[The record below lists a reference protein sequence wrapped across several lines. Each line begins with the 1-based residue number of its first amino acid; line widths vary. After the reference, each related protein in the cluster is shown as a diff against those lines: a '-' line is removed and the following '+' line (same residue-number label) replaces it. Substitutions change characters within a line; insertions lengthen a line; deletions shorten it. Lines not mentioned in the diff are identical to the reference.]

1 LLDRA
6 PDAIQIPG
14 MAGQSAGDPIRHARD
29 PISAR
34 RPYARSWSLTKG
46 AVSGTLVLR
55 FVGPTPTAEIPG
67 FLGALDEH
75 MPPREAHIVFDV
87 RELVGHNVDTRVA
100 LQRWLL
106 DHRPRIAQVTVV
118 VNKAAT
124 LVKMATSV
132 VSMAARIKI
141 KIRDDLEGEA
151 SVLHLRA

>member
-1 LLDRA
+1 M
-6 PDAIQIPG
+6 G
-14 MAGQSAGDPIRHARD
+14 GWSEGDPIRHARK
-29 PISAR
+29 PIGGAQR
-34 RPYARSWSLTKG
+34 QGVRSWNLTQG

-67 FLGALDEH
+67 FMRALDEH

-106 DHRPRIAQVTVV
+106 DNRARIAQVTVV

-151 SVLHLRA
+151 SVIHLRA